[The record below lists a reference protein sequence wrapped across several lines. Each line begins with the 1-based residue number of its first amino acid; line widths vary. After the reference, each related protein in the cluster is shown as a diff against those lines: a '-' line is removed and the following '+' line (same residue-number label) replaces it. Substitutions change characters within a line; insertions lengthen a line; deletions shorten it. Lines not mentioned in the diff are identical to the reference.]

1 MSHGNDL
8 TIVRKGVVIS
18 TGVNKRG
25 FRGSSIHAEMDA
37 LRKLRW
43 QKTGAEG
50 ADLWLFR
57 FGGQGGDADRMSKPR
72 ADCMKA
78 ISEAGIDKVFYYDWK
93 AIFCAS
99 RHLKLTP
106 KIIIIDKWEDTITTT
121 HPTGRN
127 INWYEDSN
135 DSKESATPK
144 PIFK

>member
-1 MSHGNDL
+1 MRFRRIGKKTIEGSTCRTAMTSL
-8 TIVRKGVVIS
+8 IVRKGVVIS

-57 FGGQGGDADRMSKPR
+57 FGGQGGDADRMSKPC

-78 ISEAGIDKVFYYDWK
+78 ISEAGIDKVFYYDWEGNLQCIK
-93 AIFCAS
+93 ASQADPEN
-99 RHLKLTP
+99 HYV
-106 KIIIIDKWEDTITTT
+106 IDKWEDTITTT
-121 HPTGRN
+121 Q
-127 INWYEDSN
+127 S
-135 DSKESATPK
+135 
-144 PIFK
+144 